1 MVYSFEDVEDLNKVS
16 DNSPWNIKGSPLFL
30 KRWNNDASIED
41 IDFSK
46 GAFWV
51 QVHGPHLDMMSV
63 ENANSIGVSLS
74 DLLEVDNSDN
84 MKRSQKSFMRIHVL
98 IKLH

>member
-1 MVYSFEDVEDLNKVS
+1 M
-16 DNSPWNIKGSPLFL
+16 
-30 KRWNNDASIED
+30 
-41 IDFSK
+41 
-46 GAFWV
+46 